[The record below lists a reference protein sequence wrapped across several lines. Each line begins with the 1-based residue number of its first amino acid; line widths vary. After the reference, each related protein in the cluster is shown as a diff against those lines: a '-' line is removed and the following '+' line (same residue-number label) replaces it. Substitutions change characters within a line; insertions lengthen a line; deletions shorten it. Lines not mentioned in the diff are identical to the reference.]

1 MGPSEQDTVG
11 EEKVAK
17 THGGSAQC
25 HTPTATVTF
34 TNDTCC
40 VSHEADGEVT
50 TPCSDPYV

>member
-34 TNDTCC
+34 TNDTSC

-50 TPCSDPYV
+50 TACSDPYA